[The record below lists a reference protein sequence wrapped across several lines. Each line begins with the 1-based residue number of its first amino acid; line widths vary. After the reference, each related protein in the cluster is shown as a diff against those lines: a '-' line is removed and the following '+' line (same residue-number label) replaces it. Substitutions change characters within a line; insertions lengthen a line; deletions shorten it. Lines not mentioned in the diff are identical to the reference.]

1 MFIKNNAY
9 VGINNVTPLYTLD
22 VTGDI
27 RATGTVY
34 GATKSFDIAHPD
46 PAKPDMRLRHWCT
59 ESDEPG
65 GSLIYRKQIDAVH
78 GNSIITMPAWFKH
91 LSTDVLCFASPVR
104 HFGLCWADRDA
115 DDANKVILGTSRAG
129 VYNVMITAKR
139 SDICATTMCPQ
150 EVEYIPEKPE
160 DPPPPFPPV

>member
-1 MFIKNNAY
+1 M
-9 VGINNVTPLYTLD
+9 TPLYTLD

-78 GNSIITMPAWFKH
+78 GNSIITMPAWFEH

-115 DDANKVILGTSRAG
+115 DDTNKIIL
-129 VYNVMITAKR
+129 MITAKR
-139 SDICATTMCPQ
+139 SDICATTMRPQ
-150 EVEYIPEKPE
+150 EVEYIPEKLK
-160 DPPPPFPPV
+160 DPTPPFPPV